1 MARSLECPKCK
12 SGMEQGFVL
21 DQRHALVR
29 LVSHWAA
36 GAPVKAFFG
45 HTKLPEQKPVPIG
58 TWRCTSCGYL
68 ESYARPE
75 FGAR

>member
-1 MARSLECPKCK
+1 
-12 SGMEQGFVL
+12 MEQGFVL
-21 DQRHALVR
+21 DQRHPLVR
-29 LVSHWAA
+29 LVSQWVA